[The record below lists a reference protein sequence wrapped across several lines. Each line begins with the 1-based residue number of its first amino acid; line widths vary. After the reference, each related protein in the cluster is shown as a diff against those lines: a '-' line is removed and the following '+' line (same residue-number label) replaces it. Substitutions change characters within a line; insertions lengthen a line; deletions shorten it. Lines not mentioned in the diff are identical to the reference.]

1 VKFLKVPASAAA
13 NCVLA
18 HNVFDER
25 GNRLLRKGA
34 LLTAQHRELLLQSGH
49 REIYVAQLEASDL
62 GENEAAQRVA
72 AVVAGDGV
80 FSPGAATGRANL
92 KATASGLLRIN
103 IDAVNHLNEIDEG
116 ITVATLPAFSV
127 VRAKQMVTTVKII
140 PFAVP
145 QAAVEIIEKFCRTCP
160 PIIRV
165 QALPPRRV
173 GLIVSAHQHRGDE
186 NQHERIAAEFTPA
199 LQTRL
204 ENLGSAIA
212 QKNFVDHEPP
222 DIAQA
227 IRAQL
232 AAGCEMIL
240 MISMTAI
247 IDRHDVAPTAIEMSG
262 GLVEHFGVPVDPG
275 NLLLVGYHGATPIIG
290 VPGCVRSPKINAF
303 DLVLPRLLAGD
314 HLTRRELVRLGHGG
328 LLEEIRERH
337 LLREAME
344 HL

>member
-1 VKFLKVPASAAA
+1 MKFLKVPAGAAA
-13 NCVLA
+13 HCVLA

-25 GNRLLRKGA
+25 GNRILRKGV
-34 LLTAQHRELLLQSGH
+34 LLTAQHGELLLKHG
-49 REIYVAQLEASDL
+49 RFEIYVARLEANDL
-62 GENEAAQRVA
+62 NENEAARRVA

-92 KATASGLLRIN
+92 KATAPGLLRIN
-103 IDAVNHLNEIDEG
+103 IDAVNHLNEIDDG

-127 VRAKQMVTTVKII
+127 VRAKQMVATVKII

-145 QAAVEIIEKFCRTCP
+145 QAAVEIIETFCRNCP
-160 PIIRV
+160 LIIRV

-173 GLIVSAHQHRGDE
+173 GVIVSAHQHRGDE

-204 ENLGSAIA
+204 EKLGSAIA
-212 QKNFVDHEPP
+212 QKNFAEHEPVEM
-222 DIAQA
+222 AQA

-232 AAGCEMIL
+232 TADCEMVLIV
-240 MISMTAI
+240 SMTAI
-247 IDRHDVAPTAIEMSG
+247 IDRHDVVPAAIEMSG
-262 GLVEHFGVPVDPG
+262 GIVEHFGVPVDPG

-290 VPGCVRSPKINAF
+290 VPGCARSPKINAF

-314 HLTRRELVRLGHGG
+314 RLTRRDLVRLGHGG

>member
-1 VKFLKVPASAAA
+1 VKFIKVPAGAAV
-13 NCVLA
+13 NCILA
-18 HNVFDER
+18 HNVFD
-25 GNRLLRKGA
+25 GGGKHILKKGD
-34 LLTAQHRELLLQSGH
+34 LLTAHHLERLLALG
-49 REIYVAQLEASDL
+49 RYEIYVAQIEESDI
-62 GENEAAQRVA
+62 GENEAARRIA
-72 AVVAGDGV
+72 AAVAGDGV

-103 IDAVNHLNEIDEG
+103 IDAVNHLNEIDDS

-127 VRAKQMVTTVKII
+127 VRAKQMVATVKII

-145 QAAVEIIEKFCRTCP
+145 QAAVETIETFCRNCP
-160 PIIRV
+160 PMIRV
-165 QALPPRRV
+165 QALPQRRV
-173 GLIVSAHQHRGDE
+173 GLIVSAHQRRGDE

-204 ENLGSAIA
+204 GKLGSAIA
-212 QKNFVDHEPP
+212 QNNFAEHEPA

-227 IRAQL
+227 IHAQL
-232 AAGCEMIL
+232 TAGCEMIL
-240 MISMTAI
+240 IVSMTAI
-247 IDRHDVAPTAIEMSG
+247 IDRHDVAPAAIEMSG
-262 GLVEHFGVPVDPG
+262 GRVEHFGVPVDPG

-290 VPGCVRSPKINAF
+290 VPGCCRSPKINAF
-303 DLVLPRLLAGD
+303 DIVLPRLLAGD
-314 HLTRRELVRLGHGG
+314 RLTRRELVRLGHGG